1 MKRIKKEVWNK
12 GGKKKM
18 NELKRWK
25 REERKEGKMKRIK
38 KEVWN
43 EGGKEKNEWIK
54 EMKEGRKEGRKK

>member
-1 MKRIKKEVWNK
+1 
-12 GGKKKM
+12 M

-54 EMKEGRKEGRKK
+54 EMKEGRKEGRKKWRE